1 MNVIEN
7 ALELL
12 AASRTV
18 PVSVCVPFASVPVLN
33 VAVAPEIVG
42 AAVAAAVEHDAR
54 ERGDVLARRDRDLA
68 RARDVEPFAG
78 TDETTIGMKL
88 STRIPPTTLWLV
100 LPTASVTT
108 ARRS

>member
-7 ALELL
+7 ELELL

-18 PVSVCVPFASVPVLN
+18 PESVCVPFASAPVLN

-42 AAVAAAVEHDAR
+42 AAVAAPSSVTPVSAAMSSLAVIAIW
-54 ERGDVLARRDRDLA
+54 LALA
-68 RARDVEPFAG
+68 TIEPFAG
-78 TDETTIGMKL
+78 TDETTIGTKL
-88 STRIPPTTLWLV
+88 STRMPPTTLWLV